1 MNKIASLFIFL
12 SSQVFA
18 GSISQNIQVTA
29 TVLPY
34 CHVVVDQAQA
44 RNECFTNKSAAP
56 IVTTTTSSQPI
67 NSPAPVVVS
76 KETIGDTQRVTF
88 YY

>member
-1 MNKIASLFIFL
+1 MNKITLLLLAL
-12 SSQVFA
+12 SSQAFA
-18 GSISQNIQVTA
+18 GTVSQNIQVTA

-34 CHVVVDQAQA
+34 CHVIVDQVQA
-44 RNECFTNKSAAP
+44 RNECFTNKSAMP
-56 IVTTTTSSQPI
+56 IITTTSSQPI

-76 KETIGDTQRVTF
+76 KQTVGDTQRITF

>member
-1 MNKIASLFIFL
+1 MNKFALLLIAL
-12 SSQVFA
+12 SGKVFA
-18 GSISQNIQVTA
+18 GTISQSIQVTA

-34 CHVVVDQAQA
+34 CHVVLSQNQA
-44 RNECFTNKSAAP
+44 RNECFTNKSATP
-56 IVTTTTSSQPI
+56 ITTTTSSQPI

>member
-1 MNKIASLFIFL
+1 MKPIALLFAIL

-34 CHVVVDQAQA
+34 CHVVVSGNQA
-44 RNECFTNKSAAP
+44 RNECFTNKSSTP
-56 IVTTTTSSQPI
+56 ITTTTSSQPI

-76 KETIGDTQRVTF
+76 RETSNGVERVTF

>member
-1 MNKIASLFIFL
+1 MNKIALLLLAL
-12 SSQVFA
+12 SSHVFA
-18 GSISQNIQVTA
+18 GTLSQNIQVTA

-34 CHVVVDQAQA
+34 CHVVAIGNQA
-44 RNECFTNKSAAP
+44 RNECFTNKSSTP
-56 IVTTTTSSQPI
+56 ITTTTTSQPT

-76 KETIGDTQRVTF
+76 KETIGETQRVTF